1 MSAINTEIEKAY
13 YLINKANR
21 IVIFTGAGISTESGI
36 PDFRSPGG
44 LWDKYDPSEFIFQNF
59 LTREDVRKKY
69 WDMNKDLY
77 PVLSGSLPNAAHLFC
92 VELEK
97 VGKLD
102 CIITQ
107 NIDNLHQ
114 KAGNNPEKIIELHGN
129 ALRVKCLS
137 CEKFYSRKSI
147 QELLE
152 SGVEVPRCDDCGGL
166 LKPDSISFGQ
176 PMPVHETKEAE
187 NRSRNCDL
195 FIIIGSSL
203 VVYPAAM
210 MPLYAKEQG
219 AKLII
224 INLTPTPHDAEADI
238 IIRGSCGEIT
248 KAIQSELK
256 KMEKQKN
263 EK

>member
-1 MSAINTEIEKAY
+1 MPATSSEVKKAS
-13 YLINKANR
+13 YLISKSKK

-59 LTREDVRKKY
+59 LTKEEVRKKY
-69 WDMNKDLY
+69 WEMNKDIY
-77 PVLSGSLPNAAHLFC
+77 PILSGAIPNSAHLFC

-97 VGKLD
+97 LGKLD

-114 KAGNNPEKIIELHGN
+114 KAGNSQEKIIELHGN

-137 CEKFYSRKSI
+137 CNKFYSRKSI

-152 SGVEVPRCDDCGGL
+152 AGVEIPGCDDCSGL

-176 PMPVHETKEAE
+176 PMPFHETQEAE
-187 NRSRNCDL
+187 RRSRNCDL
-195 FIIIGSSL
+195 FIVVGSSL

-210 MPLYAKEQG
+210 MPLYAKEKG
-219 AKLII
+219 VKLII
-224 INLTPTPHDAEADI
+224 INLTSTPHDREADI
-238 IIRGSCGEIT
+238 IIRASCGETT

-256 KMEKQKN
+256 KMENQ